1 MNFISSYRPFVFLL
15 LVAGLLSSCS
25 RFSSSPPERLAP
37 PEPVLIKEDVSKEE
51 AKEEVKGEELQPLE
65 EPSAVPQEEWLK
77 TQGDGV
83 YRLGKP
89 YKVNGVWYFPA
100 ENPRYDEIGY
110 ASWYGAEFHNK
121 RTANGEIFDKNRLT
135 GAHKTLPLPSVV
147 RVTNI
152 ENNKSVVLR
161 VNDRGPFTSD
171 RLIDVSERAAKL
183 LEFPN
188 KGVTRVRVEILP
200 EESKVAIQ
208 QTSRRGQAEA
218 VSLPEKKTQ
227 MVEKLSQPQGKDAII
242 IPEATPEE
250 ASSTEEVKETVSL
263 FDAPVMM
270 PAEVSELAPVA
281 PAATGTP
288 IYIQVGIF
296 RKQENAENTVQK
308 VSSIGPTKSWLSDVG
323 GKVLYRVQVGPFDTV
338 GDAEKALTQ
347 VKEQGLPDAYIMKNQ
362 G

>member
-1 MNFISSYRPFVFLL
+1 MNFIPSCRPFVFLL
-15 LVAGLLSSCS
+15 LIAGFLSSCS
-25 RFSSSPPERLAP
+25 RFSPPERLAP
-37 PEPVLIKEDVSKEE
+37 PEPILIKEDIPKDQAKDE
-51 AKEEVKGEELQPLE
+51 AKGAEVQPLE
-65 EPSAVPQEEWLK
+65 ESSALPQEEWLK
-77 TQGDGV
+77 TQGDAV

-110 ASWYGAEFHNK
+110 ASWYGSEFHNK

-147 RVTNI
+147 RVTNV
-152 ENNKSVVLR
+152 ENNKSVILR

-183 LEFPN
+183 LEFPD

-200 EESKVAIQ
+200 EESKVAVQ
-208 QTSRRGQAEA
+208 QTSRRGSVEA

-227 MVEKLSQPQGKDAII
+227 MVERLSQPQGKDAII
-242 IPEATPEE
+242 IAEAAPEE
-250 ASSTEEVKETVSL
+250 ASSGEEVKETSNL
-263 FDAPVMM
+263 FDAPVMS
-270 PAEVSELAPVA
+270 AEASEPTSASPVGSA
-281 PAATGTP
+281 NP

-308 VSSIGPTKSWLSDVG
+308 VSSVGPAKSWLSEVG
-323 GKVLYRVQVGPFDTV
+323 GKVLYRVQVGPFDDM
-338 GDAEKALTQ
+338 GEAQKALAQ
-347 VKEQGLPDAYIMKNQ
+347 IKQQGLPDAYIVKNQ